1 MSISKSKSELFSSAC
16 TADCLHSEEEV
27 LNWVNLRMTQNKYS
41 VQLTHLTDLKGW
53 SIDSLTGNI
62 SHNSGKFFHVEGL
75 DVRISTD
82 TVQSWQQPII
92 NQPEIGILGFLAQK
106 FNDVLHLLIQAKM
119 EPGNINFIQISPT
132 VQATKSNYTQVHGG
146 NRPAF
151 IEYFIDKNGGKV
163 LVDQLQSEQGTRYL
177 RKRNRN
183 LIVQMPDDYVLSHS
197 DDYKWITVG
206 QLQKLMRFP
215 NLVHLDCR
223 SILGSLAYQVDFQ
236 QHPSGSVLSSDE
248 FYVKVRSSICAN
260 HADAEYDMP
269 TIFSWLTQL
278 KCQIEVHSSL
288 IPLKQVIGW
297 HLDNGVVRHESGCF
311 FSVVGVE
318 VQASNREVGGWCQP
332 LIQSIDGGII
342 GLATQVRGGILHV
355 LIQGRVEPCLIDILE
370 LAATVQC
377 TPANYLDGTH
387 SPLPAFVDLFE
398 TESRG
403 RIRFDSV
410 LSDEG
415 GRFFHSMQRHLVV
428 ELNEDVYLDLPQN
441 YCWMTL
447 RQIQEFSQ
455 FSNMVNIELRSIL
468 SCLALVV

>member
-1 MSISKSKSELFSSAC
+1 
-16 TADCLHSEEEV
+16 
-27 LNWVNLRMTQNKYS
+27 
-41 VQLTHLTDLKGW
+41 
-53 SIDSLTGNI
+53 
-62 SHNSGKFFHVEGL
+62 
-75 DVRISTD
+75 
-82 TVQSWQQPII
+82 
-92 NQPEIGILGFLAQK
+92 
-106 FNDVLHLLIQAKM
+106 
-119 EPGNINFIQISPT
+119 
-132 VQATKSNYTQVHGG
+132 
-146 NRPAF
+146 
-151 IEYFIDKNGGKV
+151 
-163 LVDQLQSEQGTRYL
+163 
-177 RKRNRN
+177 
-183 LIVQMPDDYVLSHS
+183 
-197 DDYKWITVG
+197 
-206 QLQKLMRFP
+206 
-215 NLVHLDCR
+215 
-223 SILGSLAYQVDFQ
+223 
-236 QHPSGSVLSSDE
+236 
-248 FYVKVRSSICAN
+248 
-260 HADAEYDMP
+260 
-269 TIFSWLTQL
+269 
-278 KCQIEVHSSL
+278 
-288 IPLKQVIGW
+288 
-297 HLDNGVVRHESGCF
+297 
-311 FSVVGVE
+311 VE